1 MANQKLAT
9 LLAQWSTFTADRE
22 AERYRLQNPPGV
34 AEQKAELV
42 VLNQELAKLKARI
55 YYLKAQIAMTTTEE
69 PYFKATFD
77 ATWAAKK
84 LELKDAL
91 ETALMAEMS
100 SGKSIPA
107 IMNDYNIY
115 NPVWL
120 YKVKD
125 RLAAH
130 QQNEADKLNDVQWC
144 WSNFTGTHKYA
155 LGKGETDQWEYVK
168 MMGTIDTDLE
178 GQYAVW
184 DYKSGELLAGSLEVF
199 NSDSESGR
207 QKRKDTLDSVL
218 SETYSGAWKESVNPY
233 YVKEEV
239 EVQ

>member
-1 MANQKLAT
+1 MANQKLAS

-84 LELKDAL
+84 LELKDAV

-100 SGKSIPA
+100 GGKSIPA

-130 QQNEADKLNDVQWC
+130 QQNEADKLNDVEWKWC
-144 WSNFTGTHKYA
+144 DFSGTLRYA
-155 LGKGETDQWEYVK
+155 LAKDEAGDWSYVK
-168 MMGTIDTDLE
+168 MRGTVDTDLE
-178 GQYAVW
+178 GLECVW
-184 DYKSGELLAGSLEVF
+184 EIATGELLSGSQDVF
-199 NSDSESGR
+199 NSDSPSGR
-207 QKRKDTLDSVL
+207 QKRKDLLVAVLD
-218 SETYSGAWKESVNPY
+218 ETYTGPMKETPNPY
-233 YVKEEV
+233 YS
-239 EVQ
+239 